1 MKIFV
6 LALVVYNVCAVPLG
20 SSKSEEDGDAEALK
34 TNMDMMMDKTMKTA
48 ELKGDKSEEFESAK
62 AEELKSQMKAE
73 ELKAMEKAEELKSS
87 EKAEELKAI
96 EKAEELKSSEKAE
109 ELKASEKAEELKAS
123 EKAEEL
129 KSSDKSDSDAQELK
143 SSDKPRERREDSPK
157 AEELKSAN
165 KPSSKSLLS
174 DDEPQM
180 EALTGSGPVGAGPM
194 GAGPMGPGPE
204 HKPSPC
210 DVPEFKYYQ
219 PHPTDPKRYYQCDP
233 WGTFVEKKCD
243 VEGTIWDR
251 WTLTCLTE
259 NKVVNISDIVLPTIT
274 RRVSAGFNCTI
285 EGQRC
290 HHGGICVVESELY
303 RCSCTVGF
311 VGDFCETHTDDF
323 DLYADIMSGNFSM
336 DNYIKRIINENVTV
350 DITYF
355 EHFKGVWDPATY
367 GKIIDYMTQYKS
379 GLVRYDTLV
388 SRLVKDVLGDI
399 YPDAEFLRT
408 FNVSNQNVV
417 TTLRLV
423 PNLLSYAKYSAERY
437 QDVFV
442 QYQHV
447 LEQLWSFL
455 NVSVPRLRQEA
466 VRYTD
471 LTKFFV
477 SNKIGEETTHVLNY
491 TIAKRFGGRN
501 FLNDTLN
508 NITDVAIREILRVDF
523 ATILD
528 RVNTLNSMVHDFSN
542 SVVTEW
548 KKSPNFIFNTVGQT
562 GFTKA
567 ADFIKIFREIH
578 TVNCKIWHKLVSY
591 GFWYITN
598 VFTTTPVVVVV

>member
-6 LALVVYNVCAVPLG
+6 LALVVYSVCAVPV
-20 SSKSEEDGDAEALK
+20 SKNDDDAQADALIMDKPTITKTEALK
-34 TNMDMMMDKTMKTA
+34 TDMMMDKPITKTEA
-48 ELKGDKSEEFESAK
+48 LVSDKSEAEASVVEPKSDELKADKTRERREEEPK
-62 AEELKSQMKAE
+62 AEEIKSSKDEDEAKADELKASKVNAE
-73 ELKAMEKAEELKSS
+73 ELKADKSS
-87 EKAEELKAI
+87 EKAEELKAN
-96 EKAEELKSSEKAE
+96 E
-109 ELKASEKAEELKAS
+109 
-123 EKAEEL
+123 
-129 KSSDKSDSDAQELK
+129 DKS
-143 SSDKPRERREDSPK
+143 RERREDSPK
-157 AEELKSAN
+157 AEELKSADAM
-165 KPSSKSLLS
+165 KPSSRPLVA
-174 DDEPQM
+174 DDEPSM
-180 EALTGSGPVGAGPM
+180 EALVANGPM
-194 GAGPMGPGPE
+194 GAGPMGPGPQ
-204 HKPSPC
+204 HTPSPC

-219 PHPTDPKRYYQCDP
+219 PHPTDAKRYYQCDP

-251 WTLTCLTE
+251 WTLKCQTE
-259 NKVVNISDIVLPTIT
+259 SKIVNITDIVLPTTT

-285 EGQRC
+285 DGQRC
-290 HHGGICVVESELY
+290 HHGGICVVESDLY

-336 DNYIKRIINENVTV
+336 DSYIKRIVNQNVTV
-350 DITYF
+350 DITYY
-355 EHFKGVWDPATY
+355 ERFKSILDPVTY

-399 YPDAEFLRT
+399 YPDADFLRT
-408 FNVSNQNVV
+408 FNISNQNVI

-423 PNLLSYAKYSAERY
+423 PNLLSYAKYSSERY

-466 VRYTD
+466 VHYTD
-471 LTKFFV
+471 LTRYFAN
-477 SNKIGEETTHVLNY
+477 NKISEDSLRVLNH
-491 TIAKRFGGRN
+491 TVARRFGGRN

-508 NITDVAIREILRVDF
+508 NITEVAVREILRVDF
-523 ATILD
+523 VTILD
-528 RVNTLNSMVHDFSN
+528 RVNTLNSLVHDFSD
-542 SVVTEW
+542 SVVVEW
-548 KKSPNFIFNTVGQT
+548 KKNPNFIFKTVGET
-562 GFTKA
+562 GFEKSA
-567 ADFIKIFREIH
+567 EFIKIFREIH
-578 TVNCKIWHKLVSY
+578 HVNCEIWHKLVAY

-598 VFTTTPVVVVV
+598 VFTTTPVVVV